1 MKKETLKRIFYF
13 LKEKENKELPY
24 GWKSANDNIIKQ
36 KLING
41 EPLIDHDL
49 TIENSLDL
57 QGTEITSLPIGFTV
71 KNNLELGFSKI
82 NSLPKGLYV
91 GGNLN
96 LFNCREISSLPEG
109 LYVVGDL
116 SLTASNIESLPK
128 GLYVGGWLFIN
139 GSLLAKKYTDEQIRE
154 MITSKG
160 GTIIGKIHR
169 K

>member
-1 MKKETLKRIFYF
+1 M
-13 LKEKENKELPY
+13 
-24 GWKSANDNIIKQ
+24 
-36 KLING
+36 
-41 EPLIDHDL
+41 
-49 TIENSLDL
+49 DL
-57 QGTEITSLPIGFTV
+57 QETEITSLPIGFTV
-71 KNNLELGFSKI
+71 KNNLELGSSKI

-96 LFNCREISSLPEG
+96 LFYCREIYSLPEG

-160 GTIIGKIHR
+160 GTIIGKIHDY
-169 K
+169 